1 MVAKDLCVDFVDLW
15 LLMRGQS
22 VDRCQRAAARLRF
35 PVKVALPLL
44 VCETHLGKV
53 AEGLQEYGR
62 LDDIRDL
69 ASGSGEHCLEVAERL
84 TLERGRISAALA
96 GRTTRVK
103 LTVCSS
109 MPPSITFIVS
119 GTSGMHPERNTSES
133 V

>member
-1 MVAKDLCVDFVDLW
+1 MGRASSLSGAV
-15 LLMRGQS
+15 QS
-22 VDRCQRAAARLRF
+22 TLSGLRF
-35 PVKVALPLL
+35 PVKVAHPLL
-44 VCETHLGKV
+44 ARETHLGKV

-62 LDDIRDL
+62 LDDVRDL

-96 GRTTRVK
+96 RRTTRVK

>member
-1 MVAKDLCVDFVDLW
+1 MGTVAW
-15 LLMRGQS
+15 AERQS
-22 VDRCQRAAARLRF
+22 LSGALQSTLSGLRF
-35 PVKVALPLL
+35 PVQVAHQLL
-44 VCETHLGKV
+44 ARETHLGKV

-62 LDDIRDL
+62 LDHVRDL
-69 ASGSGEHCLEVAERL
+69 ASGSGEHCLEITERL
-84 TLERGRISAALA
+84 TLVRGRISAALA